1 MEYLYPFIGTDEET
15 ILWWQMIIRATIV
28 FVIALIMIRI
38 GGKRMFGKHSAFD
51 IVLGIV
57 LGSILGR
64 AITGNAPFLS
74 SIIAGFTL
82 VFLHWLLAFLA
93 YRLDF
98 LGQYIKGNFQC
109 LVENGEIKWD
119 VMKRN
124 NITENDLMEAVRMH
138 GNGASIDSIRS
149 AYYERSGD
157 ITVQIKK
164 D

>member
-1 MEYLYPFIGTDEET
+1 MEFLYQFIGTDEET

-28 FVIALIMIRI
+28 FIIALIMIRI
-38 GGKRMFGKHSAFD
+38 GGKRIFGKHSAFD

-82 VFLHWLLAFLA
+82 VALHWLLAFLS
-93 YRLDF
+93 YRLNF

-109 LVENGEIKWD
+109 LVENGEINWD
-119 VMKRN
+119 TMRKN

-138 GNGASIDSIRS
+138 GNGASISKVKS

-157 ITVQIKK
+157 ITVQLIQ
-164 D
+164 